1 MHTTGLDVSDKKTHI
16 CTLDDSGEVIE
27 RRTIP
32 TTVLAIQQAFGGRE
46 KARVILEVGPHSR
59 WMHVCLEAV
68 GHEVIVGNPAKI
80 PSITTSNHKSD
91 ERDAEQLAR
100 LGRVDIRLLY
110 PVEHRSDSA
119 QADLMHVRSRDLL
132 VGQRTAL
139 INHIRGVFKAAGAA
153 LPTGTTPTKVPQ
165 VAAENMP
172 PELGP
177 ALNPLIENLL
187 ELKVRILTY
196 DKAISAM
203 VKSMYPEAKRLA
215 TMNGVGDLTA
225 AAFVLTIENPH
236 RFKNPRDVG
245 PFLGMVP
252 KRSQSGNHDPKLG
265 ITKAGDAMLRKL
277 LVNCAQY
284 ILGPFGEDSA
294 LRQWG
299 LELAQRRG
307 SKKKAAVAVARKLAV
322 IMIAMWQKEQDY
334 KPFPNR

>member
-32 TTVLAIQQAFGGRE
+32 TTVLAIQQAFGERE

-100 LGRVDIRLLY
+100 LGRVDLRLLH

-153 LPTGTTPTKVPQ
+153 LPTRTTPTKLPE
-165 VAAENMP
+165 VASEMMP

-177 ALNPLIENLL
+177 ALKPLIASLL
-187 ELKVRILTY
+187 EVRAHIKTY

-252 KRSQSGNHDPKLG
+252 KAVAEWRARSEARHHEGRRRFAQEAPRQLRAVHPRPVRSGL
-265 ITKAGDAMLRKL
+265 
-277 LVNCAQY
+277 
-284 ILGPFGEDSA
+284 
-294 LRQWG
+294 G
-299 LELAQRRG
+299 LETMG
-307 SKKKAAVAVARKLAV
+307 
-322 IMIAMWQKEQDY
+322 
-334 KPFPNR
+334 P